1 MNLILASK
9 SPRRRELLQ
18 MLGLTPKI
26 LVPEVCEDGDRSAF
40 TPEEL
45 VMGLASRKAR
55 ATADI
60 LRLHGD
66 IPADT
71 VILAADTVVV
81 CDGKILEKPTDKA
94 DAARMLRLLSGRAHE
109 VFTGVAVVIGDPCEN
124 GSLSV
129 DVQRTAV
136 YFRELTDTMIASYV
150 ASNAPMDKTNVP
162 IWNTPSW
169 HDFAGAYGIQ
179 TAFGAYAVKRID
191 GDFYNVVGL
200 PLRRVMEIL
209 HDYGMI

>member
-150 ASNAPMDKTNVP
+150 ASNAPMDK
-162 IWNTPSW
+162 
-169 HDFAGAYGIQ
+169 AGAYGIQ
-179 TAFGAYAVKRID
+179 ERGGLFVERID
-191 GDFYNVVGL
+191 GDYYNVVGL
-200 PLRRVMEIL
+200 PLVRVDEMLRAALGHSLYESSNQ
-209 HDYGMI
+209 

>member
-66 IPADT
+66 IPSDT
-71 VILAADTVVV
+71 VILAADTVVA

-94 DAARMLRLLSGRAHE
+94 DAARMLRLLSGRSHE

-136 YFRELTDTMIASYV
+136 YFRELTDAMIASYV
-150 ASNAPMDKTNVP
+150 ASNAPMDK
-162 IWNTPSW
+162 
-169 HDFAGAYGIQ
+169 AGAYGIQ
-179 TAFGAYAVKRID
+179 ERGGLFVERID
-191 GDFYNVVGL
+191 GDYYNVVGL
-200 PLRRVMEIL
+200 PLVRVDEMLRSALGYSLCESSNQ
-209 HDYGMI
+209 

>member
-150 ASNAPMDKTNVP
+150 ASNAPMDK
-162 IWNTPSW
+162 
-169 HDFAGAYGIQ
+169 AGAYGIQ
-179 TAFGAYAVKRID
+179 ERGGLFVERID
-191 GDFYNVVGL
+191 GDYYNVVGL
-200 PLRRVMEIL
+200 PLVRVDEMLRAALGHSLCESSNQ
-209 HDYGMI
+209 